1 MRVGL
6 TILNRKAL
14 KAEYLG
20 CFAARARGAQA
31 LLVVIKDLL
40 GLGVVRATLFR
51 WGVAAGYSQATVRSL
66 LSRAFCRL
74 GLRERKTG
82 AGRKPSAEGLELL
95 AHARRQYGGRALRVL
110 RAAHRAGQAQAT
122 AQAEAAVRI
131 KIVPGVIAVPQLAA
145 SGRRVRVPIAVRGPA
160 RQWRE
165 VWRDPEPVWRTGR
178 NGSQTNQPTVRYPQ
192 DESAGL

>member
-82 AGRKPSAEGLELL
+82 AGRKPSAEALELL
-95 AHARRQYGGRALRVL
+95 AHARRQYGGRAQ
-110 RAAHRAGQAQAT
+110 AA

>member
-20 CFAARARGAQA
+20 CFAARARGAQT

-82 AGRKPSAEGLELL
+82 AGRKPSAEALELF

-110 RAAHRAGQAQAT
+110 RAAHRAGQAQAA
-122 AQAEAAVRI
+122 AQAEGAEAI
-131 KIVPGVIAVPQLAA
+131 KIVPGVIAVPQLPTSRRIVGPQIHSAGQPSNA
-145 SGRRVRVPIAVRGPA
+145 GRHNQTDSRHGRLAPMEA
-160 RQWRE
+160 RQVNE
-165 VWRDPEPVWRTGR
+165 
-178 NGSQTNQPTVRYPQ
+178 TVQYSPN
-192 DESAGL
+192 ESVRL